1 MADEQQTSRL
11 RPSHIIAS
19 SLAALTGAFLASRLG
34 VYGTVIGVGVIS
46 FFSGHTVPPGGD
58 SPGAE
63 IPADPMTPSP
73 TPTESP
79 TPEPTAPPVDGDEGS
94 SSGSNDSRT

>member
-1 MADEQQTSRL
+1 MANEQQTSRL

-46 FFSGHTVPPGGD
+46 FFSG
-58 SPGAE
+58 SPCRLAE
-63 IPADPMTPSP
+63 SHLVQRFRPI
-73 TPTESP
+73 
-79 TPEPTAPPVDGDEGS
+79 
-94 SSGSNDSRT
+94 R